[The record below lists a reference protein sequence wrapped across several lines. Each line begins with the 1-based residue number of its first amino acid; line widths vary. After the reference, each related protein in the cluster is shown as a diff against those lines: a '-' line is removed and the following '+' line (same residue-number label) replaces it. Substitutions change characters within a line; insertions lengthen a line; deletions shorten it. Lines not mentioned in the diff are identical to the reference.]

1 MWMTSTHVLS
11 FLTEGSIDGH
21 TGCVMV
27 ATCRWWMMQHKQHK
41 NARTNL
47 EYLNG
52 NFDKHFMQLFLTLG
66 DFQLQ
71 LNGNAKTDAYLK

>member
-1 MWMTSTHVLS
+1 
-11 FLTEGSIDGH
+11 
-21 TGCVMV
+21 
-27 ATCRWWMMQHKQHK
+27 MMQHKQHK

-52 NFDKHFMQLFLTLG
+52 HFDKHFMQLFLTLG